1 MTLIGIEKLRSDHDT
16 DTFDCGKSD
25 LNNFLKRFA
34 LSNQRSNLSQTY
46 ILSRNN
52 QVIAY
57 YSLTVGN
64 VEHKN
69 APRRIIEG
77 AGQYPVPVMVLARL
91 AVSKE
96 EQGKGFGC
104 ALLKDALKRTANA
117 ADIAGIR
124 AFLVHAKDEDSRKF
138 YERFDFLPSPTNPL
152 HLFLLMKDILR
163 FLL

>member
-1 MTLIGIEKLRSDHDT
+1 
-16 DTFDCGKSD
+16 
-25 LNNFLKRFA
+25 
-34 LSNQRSNLSQTY
+34 
-46 ILSRNN
+46 
-52 QVIAY
+52 
-57 YSLTVGN
+57 
-64 VEHKN
+64 
-69 APRRIIEG
+69 
-77 AGQYPVPVMVLARL
+77 
-91 AVSKE
+91 VSKE

-138 YERFDFLPSPTNPL
+138 YERVDFLPSPTDPL

>member
-16 DTFDCGKSD
+16 DTFDCGKPD

-69 APRRIIEG
+69 APRRIVEG
-77 AGQYPVPVMVLARL
+77 TGQYPVPVMVLARL

-96 EQGKGFGC
+96 EQGKWFGC

-138 YERFDFLPSPTNPL
+138 YERFDFLPSPTDPL

>member
-1 MTLIGIEKLRSDHDT
+1 MKLIGIEKLRSDHDT
-16 DTFDCGKSD
+16 DAFDCGKPE

-34 LSNQRSNLSQTY
+34 FSNQRSNLSQTY
-46 ILSRNN
+46 VISRNN

-69 APRRIIEG
+69 APRRIVEG

-91 AVSKE
+91 AVSQE
-96 EQGKGFGC
+96 EQGKGFGV

-124 AFLVHAKDEDSRKF
+124 AFIVHAKDDGSRSF
-138 YERFDFLPSPTNPL
+138 YEKFDFLSSPTDPL
-152 HLFLLMKDILR
+152 HLFLLMG
-163 FLL
+163 FQY

>member
-1 MTLIGIEKLRSDHDT
+1 MTLMGIEKLRGDHET
-16 DTFDCGKSD
+16 ETFDCGKPE

-46 ILSRNN
+46 VLSRNN

-69 APRRIIEG
+69 APRRMVEG
-77 AGQYPVPVMVLARL
+77 AEKYPVPVMVLARL
-91 AVSKE
+91 AVSQE
-96 EQGKGFGC
+96 DQGKGFGG

-138 YERFDFLPSPTNPL
+138 YESFDFLPSPTDPL

-163 FLL
+163 LLL

>member
-1 MTLIGIEKLRSDHDT
+1 MTLIGIEKLRSDHEIE
-16 DTFDCGKSD
+16 TFDCGKPE

-34 LSNQRSNLSQTY
+34 FSNQRSNLSQTY
-46 ILSRNN
+46 VLIRNN

-57 YSLTVGN
+57 YSLIVGN

-69 APRRIIEG
+69 APRRIVEG
-77 AGQYPVPVMVLARL
+77 AGQYPVPVMILARL

-96 EQGKGFGC
+96 DQGKGFGA

-124 AFLVHAKDEDSRKF
+124 AFLVHAKDESSKRF
-138 YERFDFLPSPTNPL
+138 YEQFDFLSSPTDSL

-163 FLL
+163 LLA

>member
-1 MTLIGIEKLRSDHDT
+1 MKLIGIEKLRSDHDT
-16 DTFDCGKSD
+16 DAFDCGKPE

-34 LSNQRSNLSQTY
+34 FSNQRSNLSQTY
-46 ILSRNN
+46 VISRNN

-69 APRRIIEG
+69 APRRIVEG

-91 AVSKE
+91 AVSQE
-96 EQGKGFGC
+96 EQGKGVGV

-124 AFLVHAKDEDSRKF
+124 AFIVHAKDDGSRSF
-138 YERFDFLPSPTNPL
+138 YEKFDFLSSPTDPL

-163 FLL
+163 ILL

>member
-1 MTLIGIEKLRSDHDT
+1 MSLISIEKLHGNHDT
-16 DTFDCGKSD
+16 ENFDCGKPE

-34 LSNQRSNLSQTY
+34 FSSQRANFSQTY
-46 ILSRNN
+46 VLARNN

-57 YSLTVGN
+57 YSLAVGN

-77 AGQYPVPVMVLARL
+77 AGQYPVPVMILARL
-91 AVSKE
+91 AVSQE
-96 EQGKGFGC
+96 EQGSGFGA

-117 ADIAGIR
+117 ANIAGIR
-124 AFLVHAKDEDSRKF
+124 AFLVHAKDEDARRF
-138 YERFDFLPSPTNPL
+138 YEQFNFLPSPTDSH

-163 FLL
+163 FLS